1 MDQSFSS
8 FAHPLGE
15 ESLQLSQPVVL
26 CLRHHLLAQV

>member
-8 FAHPLGE
+8 FANPLGK

-26 CLRHHLLAQV
+26 CLRHYLLAQV